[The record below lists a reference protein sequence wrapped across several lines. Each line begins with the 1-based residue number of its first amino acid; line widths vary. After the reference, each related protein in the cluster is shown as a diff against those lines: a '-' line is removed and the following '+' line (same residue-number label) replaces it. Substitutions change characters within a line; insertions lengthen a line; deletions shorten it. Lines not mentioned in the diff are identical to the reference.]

1 MSPHQRHWLTLPWLL
16 LAAWVQPSY
25 SSALYA
31 YATDR
36 TTQVGIQD
44 ISTGNIYYSNCNS
57 EDTPIF
63 PLDKPNVLDTE
74 NTPRNGTA
82 LAAVGWWDTQKII
95 ASIFW
100 QTQDSV
106 IVNGYYECDM
116 DTGKLI
122 KVGEYTISLTA
133 EVDSVHSE
141 SGLAVD
147 LLGGGED
154 DGYRVFYH
162 NADKQIMM
170 MSYTDNTNWI
180 DGGIVSQ
187 DTAEGIAIGTVWYDE
202 KKSKNMTVAF
212 PKGTDNIETS
222 RLHINGKWKLAA
234 FPQELANNNYT
245 NATAPAKIRM
255 SSEKADYSL
264 PGWNASI
271 EAIGMATDR
280 SKTRSLFYLGDD
292 NVLREAIAIE
302 NTWQITPNRS
312 ESIWPLSDDPSAGLA
327 VTYQQSRGLTWIYYW
342 SNGTIIQ
349 AHKNVTNEWEE
360 YTVLPQTVP
369 KNQTESGNKDD
380 TSKEDDTTTA
390 STGLT
395 TGAKAGLGV
404 GVAAGVIAMGALAW
418 FFMKRRGNKHAAVP
432 QKEENTVPEAAGT
445 PITSPPPLYEKDT
458 YRVGDAMSPSEL
470 NGTGRPVEL
479 DNPTVVYEMPGDHT
493 R

>member
-16 LAAWVQPSY
+16 LAAWTQPCH

-44 ISTGNIYYSNCNS
+44 VSTGKIYYSNCNS

-74 NTPRNGTA
+74 NKPRNGTA

-100 QTQDSV
+100 QAEDSV

-116 DTGKLI
+116 DTGKLN

-133 EVDSVHSE
+133 EVDSVHAE

-202 KKSKNMTVAF
+202 KNSKNMTVAF
-212 PKGTDNIETS
+212 PKGSDNIETS
-222 RLHINGKWKLAA
+222 RLHSTGKWKLAA
-234 FPQELANNNYT
+234 FPQELASNYT
-245 NATAPAKIRM
+245 NATVPTKIRM
-255 SSEKADYSL
+255 SSETADFSL

-280 SKTRSLFYLGDD
+280 SKTRSLFYLGED
-292 NVLREAIAIE
+292 NVLREAIAIQ
-302 NTWQITPNRS
+302 NNWQMAPNRS

-327 VTYQQSRGLTWIYYW
+327 VTYQQSRGMTWIYYW

-349 AHKNVTNEWEE
+349 AHKNITNEWEDF
-360 YTVLPQTVP
+360 TVLPQTVP
-369 KNQTESGNKDD
+369 KNETESGNKDD
-380 TSKEDDTTTA
+380 AAKEDDTATE

-404 GVAAGVIAMGALAW
+404 GVAAGVIAVGALVW
-418 FFMKRRGNKHAAVP
+418 FFMKRRNKHTAVP

-445 PITSPPPLYEKDT
+445 PITSPPPMYEKDT
-458 YRVGDAMSPSEL
+458 YRVGDATSPSEL
-470 NGTGRPVEL
+470 NGHGQPAEL
-479 DNPTVVYEMPGDHT
+479 DNPSVVYEMPGDHT

>member
-1 MSPHQRHWLTLPWLL
+1 MSPHQKQWLMLPWLL
-16 LAAWVQPSY
+16 LLVAWVQPSY

-44 ISTGNIYYSNCNS
+44 TATGKIFYSNCNS

-82 LAAVGWWDTQKII
+82 LAGVGWWDNTKII

-100 QTQDSV
+100 QSEDSV

-116 DTGKLI
+116 KSGTLS

-133 EVDSVHSE
+133 EVDSVHKE

-170 MSYTDNTNWI
+170 LTYTDNTNWI

-187 DTAEGIAIGTVWYDE
+187 DTAEGIAIGTVWYDD
-202 KKSKNMTVAF
+202 KNAKNMTVAF
-212 PKGTDNIETS
+212 PKGKDNIETS
-222 RLHINGKWKLAA
+222 RSQKSGKWKLAA
-234 FPQELANNNYT
+234 FPQELAGNYT
-245 NATAPAKIRM
+245 NNTAPAKIRM
-255 SSEKADYSL
+255 SSTDADYSL
-264 PGWNASI
+264 PGWNSSI
-271 EAIGMATDR
+271 KSIGMATDR
-280 SKTRSLFYLGDD
+280 SKTRSLFYIGDD
-292 NVLREAIAIE
+292 NVLREAIAIQ
-302 NTWQITPNRS
+302 NDWQITPNRS
-312 ESIWPLSDDPSAGLA
+312 ESIWPLADDPSSDIA
-327 VTYQQSRGLTWIYYW
+327 VAYQQNRGMTWIYYW

-349 AHKNVTNEWEE
+349 AHKNISNEWEE
-360 YTVLPQTVP
+360 YTVLPQTLP
-369 KNQTESGNKDD
+369 KNDTESGNKDD
-380 TSKEDDTTTA
+380 SGEDDFTPAPTG
-390 STGLT
+390 GLT

-404 GVAAGVIAMGALAW
+404 GVAAGVIAVGALAW
-418 FFMKRRGNKHAAVP
+418 FFMKRRNKHTPVA
-432 QKEENTVPEAAGT
+432 QTEETYIPEAAGT
-445 PITSPPPLYEKDT
+445 PITSPPPMHEKDT
-458 YRVGDAMSPSEL
+458 YKVGDVTSPSEL
-470 NGTGRPVEL
+470 NGDGRPAEL
-479 DNPTVVYEMPGDHT
+479 ENPQVFYELPGNQT